1 MSEKFNLKWND
12 FHTNFSKSLGL
23 SRKEDYLHDVT
34 LVGDDNVQ
42 ISAHKFALAASS
54 EYFQSVFKNNRNSNL
69 QLVLCLEGLSSGEL
83 TNVLDYIYNGEVQ
96 LYQEDLDRFLDI
108 AQRLKLK
115 GMMGNTT
122 NFEEKGRT
130 EREEELQLEEAKSNV
145 MPTSSEF
152 KQPSNESCGQITSYN
167 SDPLSISST
176 EQNEIDAKINE
187 FVECLER
194 GKYNCLKCGKISA
207 TKQQIVRHVETHFD
221 GLSYPCQLCG
231 KTFRS
236 RNLFQTHKYTYH
248 KK

>member
-12 FHTNFSKSLGL
+12 FQTNFSKSLGL
-23 SRKEDYLHDVT
+23 SRNEDYLHDVT

-54 EYFQSVFKNNRNSNL
+54 EYFKRIFKNNRNSHL
-69 QLVLCLEGLSSGEL
+69 QLVLCLEGMSSGEL

-108 AQRLKLK
+108 AQRLKLE
-115 GMMGNTT
+115 GMMGNTS
-122 NFEEKGRT
+122 NIEEKEKT
-130 EREEELQLEEAKSNV
+130 EELQPEEAKSNV

-152 KQPSNESCGQITSYN
+152 KVPANEPCGQITSYN
-167 SDPLSISST
+167 SDTLSISST

-194 GKYNCLKCGKISA
+194 GENTIA
-207 TKQQIVRHVETHFD
+207 
-221 GLSYPCQLCG
+221 
-231 KTFRS
+231 
-236 RNLFQTHKYTYH
+236 
-248 KK
+248 